1 MKYFFSLIFLFQT
14 IFLFAQQ
21 TNYPQDYFAAPM
33 QIPLYLSGNYG
44 EIRSNHFHGGI
55 DIKTQGVEGI
65 PIYAAA
71 DGYVSRIKVSPYGY
85 GKALYITHPNGYTTV
100 YGHLQ
105 KYAEKIETVVKKYQY
120 QKESFGVELFPMAS
134 ELIFKKGDLIAYS
147 GNTGGS
153 GGPHLHFEIRDSR
166 SETPLNVLLFGFDI
180 KDNTDPIIQSIVVYP
195 LDDTSTVNGKH
206 DKVRYIAKASN
217 GSYSLLGANISAYG
231 KIGFGIE
238 TIDRMDGVGNRLG
251 AFEIKLFE
259 GGKQIYGHQIDGIPF
274 NKSRYINAHIDYE
287 EKYRSGKRIQRSFIL
302 DNNQLPI
309 YTTAKESGPVVFR
322 DGETKNFQYDVI
334 DAYNNSTSLK
344 FTINGKKIIS
354 PDKSA
359 TLKSKD
365 IRYYKWNRRNVL
377 LEEDILVN
385 IPAGVLY
392 EDIEFQFSRAD
403 GPSTCISKLYNLH
416 TPTVPLQSYMNV
428 SIKLEGLSSF
438 EKEKALIGSTANG
451 RNFYAEGGKWE
462 GDNISV
468 RTRSFGGYCVMMD
481 SIKPQITAIN
491 ISEGV
496 NMSSKWSI
504 IIKATDNLSGID
516 SYRGEIDGKWVLFE
530 YDYKKN
536 LFYHYFDGSL
546 EKGKHQ
552 LKFKVADGNNN
563 RSELLLNFN
572 I

>member
-1 MKYFFSLIFLFQT
+1 MKYLFSLFILLQS
-14 IFLFAQQ
+14 IVLLGQQ
-21 TNYPQDYFAAPM
+21 NVYPKDYFSPPM

-65 PIYAAA
+65 PVYAAA

-120 QKESFGVELFPMAS
+120 QKESFGVEIFPMAS

-180 KDNTDPIIQSIVVYP
+180 KDKTKPIIQSIVVYP
-195 LDDTSTVNGKH
+195 LNDTSTVNGKH
-206 DKVRYIAKASN
+206 DKVRYVAKAGN
-217 GSYSLLGANISAYG
+217 GSYSLLGSNITAFG

-238 TIDRMDGVGNRLG
+238 TIDKMDGVGNRVG

-259 GGKQIYGHQIDGIPF
+259 GEKQIYGHQIDGIPF
-274 NKSRYINAHIDYE
+274 NRSRYINAHIDYE
-287 EKYRSGKRIQRSFIL
+287 EKYRSGKRIQRSFLL

-309 YTTAKESGPVVFR
+309 YTTPKGSGPVIFK
-322 DGETKNFQYDVI
+322 DGETKSFQYDVI
-334 DAYNNSTSLK
+334 DAYNNSSTLK
-344 FTINGKKIIS
+344 FSVNGKNSVS
-354 PDKSA
+354 PDKGA
-359 TLKSKD
+359 VLKSKD
-365 IRYYKWNRRNVL
+365 LKYYKWNRRNVL
-377 LEEDILVN
+377 LEDDILVN

-392 EDIEFQFSRAD
+392 EDIEFQFSRTD
-403 GPSTCISKLYNLH
+403 GPSACISKLYNLH
-416 TPTVPLQSYMNV
+416 KPNVPLQSYMNV
-428 SIKLEGLSSF
+428 SIKMEGLTDYQ
-438 EKEKALIGSTANG
+438 KEKALIGSTSNG

-481 SIKPQITAIN
+481 SIKPAVTPIN
-491 ISEGV
+491 ILEGA

-504 IIKATDNLSGID
+504 IIKATDNLSGIN

-546 EKGKHQ
+546 AKGKHE

-563 RSELLLNFN
+563 RTELELNFN